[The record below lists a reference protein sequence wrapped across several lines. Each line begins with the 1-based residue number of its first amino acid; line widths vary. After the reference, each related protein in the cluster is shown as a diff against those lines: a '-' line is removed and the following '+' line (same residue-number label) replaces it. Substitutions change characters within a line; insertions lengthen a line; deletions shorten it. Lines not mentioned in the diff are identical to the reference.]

1 MSLTDKNSPK
11 TSNASTSTT
20 ITKTDNRVVS
30 GAAGGSTSVGGNTDL
45 SNISTGFGGSVNVTT
60 TDQGAI
66 AAGLQTA
73 LAGID
78 AANTTSQTAIQAA
91 YDSSN
96 KSQATNA
103 NLASDLTSQAVG
115 VAQSVAQ
122 GQQNTTIKYVM
133 YIFLGIAAAV
143 AIYAISTKKG

>member
-1 MSLTDKNSPK
+1 MGLLGDKNSPK
-11 TSNASTSTT
+11 TSNASSSTS
-20 ITKTDNRVVS
+20 IVKTDNRVVNGGS
-30 GAAGGSTSVGGNTDL
+30 GSTSVGGNTDL

-66 AAGLQTA
+66 AAGLQVA

-78 AANTTSQTAIQAA
+78 SANQSAQSAISSTAAT
-91 YDSSN
+91 
-96 KSQATNA
+96 
-103 NLASDLTSQAVG
+103 ASDLTSQAVG

-143 AIYAISTKKG
+143 AIYAMNKKG

>member
-20 ITKTDNRVVS
+20 ITKTDNRVVNSS
-30 GAAGGSTSVGGNTDL
+30 GQGFTSVGGNTDVSGITTSGL
-45 SNISTGFGGSVNVTT
+45 SHVNVTT

-66 AAGLQTA
+66 SAGLKLG

-78 AANTTSQTAIQAA
+78 AANTSAQTVAQSASNQTA
-91 YDSSN
+91 
-96 KSQATNA
+96 
-103 NLASDLTSQAVG
+103 QAVG
-115 VAQSVAQ
+115 VAESVAQ

-143 AIYAISTKKG
+143 AIYAIATKKG

>member
-1 MSLTDKNSPK
+1 VSLTDKNSPK
-11 TSNASTSTT
+11 TSNSSSSTS
-20 ITKTDNRVVS
+20 IVKTDNRVVN
-30 GAAGGSTSVGGNTDL
+30 GGVGVTAVGGNTDL

-66 AAGLQTA
+66 AAGLKVA

-78 AANTTSQTAIQAA
+78 SANQSAQSAIQSTNSTAQGITA
-91 YDSSN
+91 
-96 KSQATNA
+96 QAI
-103 NLASDLTSQAVG
+103 G
-115 VAQSVAQ
+115 VAESVAQ

-143 AIYAISTKKG
+143 AIYAISKKKG